1 MNQITEVEEIK
12 SWLNKYRKNKLVLQ
26 AESELLDDH
35 IKMYQENQDIVNA
48 IHRVEDP
55 LYMALLVRRFVNGEK
70 IEDIAEA
77 MHYDERQI
85 RRLMNK
91 ALLSVSV
98 N

>member
-1 MNQITEVEEIK
+1 MNQTTDVEKIK
-12 SWLNKYRKNKLVLQ
+12 DWLNKYLKNKLVLQ
-26 AESELLDDH
+26 AESELVDDY
-35 IKMYQENQDIVNA
+35 IAMFQENQNIVNA
-48 IHRVEDP
+48 IHRVENP

-91 ALLSVSV
+91 ALLSVSTE
-98 N
+98 